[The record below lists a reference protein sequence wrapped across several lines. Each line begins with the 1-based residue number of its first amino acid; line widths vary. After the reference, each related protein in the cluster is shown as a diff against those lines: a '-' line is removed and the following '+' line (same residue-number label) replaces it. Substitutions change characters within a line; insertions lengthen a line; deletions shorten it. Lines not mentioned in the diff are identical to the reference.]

1 MGKFAYSNQA
11 LAVLIV
17 YLLIMIGIGWYASRR
32 IKGSVDFVV
41 AGRRLPLWLSVGT
54 LVATWFCGGAVMG
67 PSLLSTSLYPGGFC
81 LRSHVPQGSLFDPR
95 EYVYVAFW

>member
-1 MGKFAYSNQA
+1 MEKFAYTNQA

-41 AGRRLPLWLSVGT
+41 ADR
-54 LVATWFCGGAVMG
+54 
-67 PSLLSTSLYPGGFC
+67 
-81 LRSHVPQGSLFDPR
+81 
-95 EYVYVAFW
+95 